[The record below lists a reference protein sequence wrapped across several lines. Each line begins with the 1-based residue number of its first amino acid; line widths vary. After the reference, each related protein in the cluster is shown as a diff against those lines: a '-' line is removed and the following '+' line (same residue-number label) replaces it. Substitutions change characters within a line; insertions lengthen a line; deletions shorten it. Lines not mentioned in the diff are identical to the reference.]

1 MRFVLALAATLTAT
15 TALAG
20 GLGEMTADERT
31 AFQAEVKAYLLEN
44 PEVIVEAMTE
54 LQTREDQ
61 AAADRDL
68 QMLADNK
75 DIIYQNPADWVGGNP
90 AGDITVVEFMDYRC
104 GYCRK
109 AYQEVEDLVSTDG
122 KISFVLKEFPILGDQ
137 SLLSSQFAIAVKML
151 YGDDAYKAAHD
162 ALITLRGDATDE
174 TLARLAQELGHDP
187 AAVAEKMKAPEVMD
201 IIKANHALADTME
214 INGTPTF
221 VIDQTMVRGYV
232 PLDGMRQIVDGQRNE
247 G

>member
-122 KISFVLKEFPILGDQ
+122 KIRFVLKEFPILGDQ